1 MSNSL
6 YYTLHLFLCKL
17 KKNNNEEKSNKMKY
31 HTVRSVKPISE
42 IYLKLVSSTLQYGTV
57 SFV

>member
-1 MSNSL
+1 MQI
-6 YYTLHLFLCKL
+6 KK
-17 KKNNNEEKSNKMKY
+17 KKNNKKKSNKMKYKY

>member
-1 MSNSL
+1 M
-6 YYTLHLFLCKL
+6 KL
-17 KKNNNEEKSNKMKY
+17 KEKTKEEKSNKMKHKY